1 MGEGDARGR
10 EGTIVSLVSEF
21 KEFIQ
26 RGNVIDLAIAVVLG
40 ASFGRVVTSFVDD
53 VLMPP
58 IGMLLGGTD
67 FSNLFYSLDGV
78 TYPSLA
84 VARAAGAPAIA
95 YGAFLNT
102 AIQFL
107 IVAFAVFLVVKAFN
121 HFRKQEAATV
131 ACPYCD
137 TQISVKAV
145 KCPSCTSAVKG
156 GPAITFAPEGQAAPT
171 RRRE

>member
-1 MGEGDARGR
+1 MSVA
-10 EGTIVSLVSEF
+10 SEF
-21 KEFIQ
+21 KDFLQ

-40 ASFGRVVTSFVDD
+40 AAFGRVVTSFVDD

-67 FSNLFYSLDGV
+67 FSNLFLSLNGQS
-78 TYPSLA
+78 YPSLA
-84 VARAAGAPAIA
+84 IAKAAGAPTIN

-107 IVAFAVFLVVKAFN
+107 IVALAIFWVVKAINRFW
-121 HFRKQEAATV
+121 RREAGTV

-137 TQISVKAV
+137 TKISVKAV
-145 KCPSCTSAVKG
+145 RCPSCTTSLKA
-156 GPAITFAPEGQAAPT
+156 GPSISLAPETKAAPVS
-171 RRRE
+171 EKG